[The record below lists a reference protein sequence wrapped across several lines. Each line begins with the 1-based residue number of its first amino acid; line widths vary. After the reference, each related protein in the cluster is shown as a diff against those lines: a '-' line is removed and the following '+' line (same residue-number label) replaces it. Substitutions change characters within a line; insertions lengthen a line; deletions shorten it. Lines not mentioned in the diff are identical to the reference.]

1 MSIEIIKFV
10 RTPHLEGSRLQSG
23 DEDLSQVRVSE
34 LFGKR
39 VIIEEKVDGANAGI
53 SFSHDGSLLLQSRGH
68 YLTGGPREKHWDL
81 FKQWA
86 AVHEATLLNIIGD
99 RYIIYGEWLFAK
111 HTVFY
116 DLLPHYFLAF
126 DVFDKETNTFIST
139 QRRLELLHGSPIVS
153 VNIIQDSII
162 TCLDDITQLI
172 TMSYY
177 KTGRWKDNLNT
188 QAQNAGVAYDVA
200 LRQTDKNDTMEGLYI
215 KVENDDSVLERYK
228 WVRSSFLN
236 SIADADGHWLERPI
250 IQNMLAPYVDIF
262 R

>member
-139 QRRLELLHGSPIVS
+139 QRRLEQPCH
-153 VNIIQDSII
+153 
-162 TCLDDITQLI
+162 TWRR
-172 TMSYY
+172 
-177 KTGRWKDNLNT
+177 KTAST
-188 QAQNAGVAYDVA
+188 
-200 LRQTDKNDTMEGLYI
+200 
-215 KVENDDSVLERYK
+215 S
-228 WVRSSFLN
+228 
-236 SIADADGHWLERPI
+236 SIATR
-250 IQNMLAPYVDIF
+250 
-262 R
+262 